1 MVNSS
6 IVSDNK
12 KLLNDKKNREKYLMK
27 KTEVENKILLY
38 ESKTKELIDEMNNK
52 EEIAIT
58 NRISAK
64 EINIKTLT
72 SKYLELIKKFNI
84 STRNEIKSILD
95 EILNEIDLIEINTLK
110 AKNIESLR
118 KKENEI
124 YLEEKNKISEEIINK
139 NKNCKKEINEAQNT
153 IKILDKK
160 INELKEK
167 INMNYSFNN
176 LFRYQDKIKEVK
188 IWRETFYE
196 EFFKYKNLLK
206 DLKNN
211 LNKLL
216 KE

>member
-1 MVNSS
+1 M
-6 IVSDNK
+6 D
-12 KLLNDKKNREKYLMK
+12 
-27 KTEVENKILLY
+27 KTE
-38 ESKTKELIDEMNNK
+38 

-124 YLEEKNKISEEIINK
+124 YSEEKNKISNEINIKKEEIIK
-139 NKNCKKEINEAQNT
+139 KKKELYESKKHREYLIKCEDIAKEINEYDTPKIMNEKIEQIQKENDNLIKNKQDIQN
-153 IKILDKK
+153 KLNK
-160 INELKEK
+160 EEEK
-167 INMNYSFNN
+167 INTI
-176 LFRYQDKIKEVK
+176 L
-188 IWRETFYE
+188 
-196 EFFKYKNLLK
+196 NLLSE
-206 DLKNN
+206 LKGSFPQNN
-211 LNKLL
+211 NNINKTNENIINNANNMN
-216 KE
+216 KNTK